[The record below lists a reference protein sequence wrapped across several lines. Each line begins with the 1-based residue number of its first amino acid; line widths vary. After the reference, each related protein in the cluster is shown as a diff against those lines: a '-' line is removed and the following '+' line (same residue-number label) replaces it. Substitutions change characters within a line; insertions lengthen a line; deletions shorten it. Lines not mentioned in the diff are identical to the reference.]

1 MNVLL
6 VTSAKNLA
14 EKFAALNPELEYA
27 AIVVDDVETAKK
39 TLAQIGLSKFFVC
52 PMTELIKCVEYLWY
66 DYILCVQDHFYD
78 SQINKLNGLPKE
90 KIIAFATLPNE
101 GNWETERHLRYY
113 REHVQ
118 DFEMFATGTSP
129 TEAGIDVKCF
139 KYKAFNFATSSQDL
153 YYNFQ
158 IAKHVILYGGGIE
171 RFAMLLSDSYLI
183 SSIMTFLRYSFFN
196 LAYCLMSLL
205 LMIYITFMPLL
216 RFTKNFSAKNG

>member
-14 EKFAALNPELEYA
+14 GKFAALNPELEYA
-27 AIVVDDVETAKK
+27 AIVVDDVEAAKK
-39 TLAQIGLSKFFVC
+39 TLAQVGLSKFFVC

-118 DFEMFATGTSP
+118 DFEMFATGISH
-129 TEAGIDVKCF
+129 TEAGIDVNYL

-153 YYNFQ
+153 YYSFQ
-158 IAKHVILYGGGIE
+158 IAKHVVLYGGGIE
-171 RFAMLLSDSYLI
+171 RFAMLLSDSRRILFI
-183 SSIMTFLRYSFFN
+183 STSLLHS
-196 LAYCLMSLL
+196 LLKAAYCLMLLL
-205 LMIYITFMPLL
+205 LMICIIFQSLS

>member
-14 EKFAALNPELEYA
+14 EKFAALNPELEYC
-27 AIVVDDVETAKK
+27 AIVTDDVESAKK
-39 TLAQIGLSKFFVC
+39 TLAQGSLSKTFVC
-52 PMTELIKCVEYLWY
+52 SMTELIKCVEYLWY
-66 DYILCVQDHFYD
+66 DYILCVQDYFYD

-90 KIIAFATLPNE
+90 KIISFATLLNE

-113 REHVQ
+113 REHAQ

-129 TEAGIDVKCF
+129 TEAGIDVKYL

-158 IAKHVILYGGGIE
+158 IAKHIVLYGGGIVE
-171 RFAMLLSDSYLI
+171 FVMLLSDSYRI
-183 SSIMTFLRYSFFN
+183 SFIMTFLVDSFFN
-196 LAYCLMSLL
+196 VAYCRMLLL
-205 LMIYITFMPLL
+205 LMICIIFMPLS